1 MHTQVVIDPELGA
14 GRTWAV
20 HGSAS
25 CPFNAATSDEAL
37 ICAIAK
43 GDRRAMALLYTRH
56 NVRLYRFILRLT
68 GNAATAEDLVSE
80 VFLDVW
86 RSAQRFEAKS
96 SVSTWL
102 LAIARYKALSLM
114 RKRVD
119 TSLDERVAASV
130 EDSADD
136 PETAAD
142 AESRSTTIR
151 KCLMRLS
158 TAHCEVMELAYY
170 HDKSV
175 DEIAQIVGISSNTV
189 KTRMFYA
196 RAKLT
201 GLLREAGIAA
211 L

>member
-1 MHTQVVIDPELGA
+1 
-14 GRTWAV
+14 
-20 HGSAS
+20 
-25 CPFNAATSDEAL
+25 
-37 ICAIAK
+37 
-43 GDRRAMALLYTRH
+43 MALLYTRH

-142 AESRSTTIR
+142 AESR
-151 KCLMRLS
+151 
-158 TAHCEVMELAYY
+158 
-170 HDKSV
+170 
-175 DEIAQIVGISSNTV
+175 
-189 KTRMFYA
+189 
-196 RAKLT
+196 
-201 GLLREAGIAA
+201 
-211 L
+211 